1 MNLYSFF
8 IKNDLTFIAK
18 CRKIKSNLKGNNMI
32 KTRTAIAGVVF
43 ATMINGFISINMFK
57 NQSKFYSNEVDKLLA
72 SNDKLHTELEE
83 FYKYGVEVNVTMYQ
97 PVYPQTDNSPD
108 ITADGTKIRISKASE
123 YKFVALSRNLL
134 KRWGGP
140 FDYGDFILIKGTK
153 NKDGV
158 YQVRDTMN
166 PKWVNVVDIL
176 ESINVKPYKYENVH
190 IYKMN
195 WTDNLALINND
206 KQS

>member
-1 MNLYSFF
+1 MKKFVRSRV
-8 IKNDLTFIAK
+8 IREREI
-18 CRKIKSNLKGNNMI
+18 NMI
-32 KTRTAIAGVVF
+32 STNKAIAGVVLV
-43 ATMINGFISINMFK
+43 TLLNGFISENLFK
-57 NQSKFYSNEVDKLLA
+57 QQNLYYTNEVDKLLVD
-72 SNDKLHTELEE
+72 NQKLHTELEQ

-97 PVYPQTDNSPD
+97 PVYPQTDNTPD
-108 ITADGTKIRISKASE
+108 ITADGTRIRINKASD

-153 NKDGV
+153 TKDGV

-166 PKWVNVVDIL
+166 PKYVNYVDIL
-176 ESINVKPYKYENVH
+176 ESINVKPYKYENVQ

-195 WTDNLALINND
+195 WTDNLALIKND